1 MLANRLICCLLVAP
15 FAIMTAYPDPADAT
29 FGRVKVLVPIGEKV
43 EETDVT
49 LRLGADRLT
58 ITTVEGN
65 VELKNF
71 PYSRIK
77 EASYSYSKHP
87 RWKEGGK
94 KSLVFLPVFFVKGK
108 RHWLTIET
116 EKDFAVLRLAKDNY
130 RVVIPAFETRS
141 HIKVESLGEEK

>member
-1 MLANRLICCLLVAP
+1 MRAKRCFSFLLVA
-15 FAIMTAYPDPADAT
+15 FSAVAIARSAPPDST
-29 FGRVKVLVPIGEKV
+29 FGKLKVLVPIGEKV
-43 EETDVT
+43 EETDVVLT
-49 LRLGADRLT
+49 LADDRLT
-58 ITTVEGN
+58 VTTVEGN

-71 PYSRIK
+71 AYSRIK

-116 EKDFAVLRLAKDNY
+116 DKDFAVLRLAKDNY
-130 RVVIPAFETRS
+130 RVIIPAFETRA
-141 HIKVESLGEEK
+141 HIKVEALGEEK